1 MSMNAI
7 ATSNDMQPPP
17 VPMFYVVSLNKLVGL
32 MLLTGN
38 LYAFYWFYRNW
49 SAYRQATG
57 ASVIP
62 LLRSIVPV
70 LFVYPLLSRVDRG
83 FRDSGREYNWSP
95 LVLSLG
101 MWLVVVVGGVSCW
114 LAPTPPGLALP
125 SVAFWMQGLLEMVV
139 YIGLIT
145 WLFCLA
151 QRAINVH
158 EGDPKGQAN
167 SQITAANWDWIALG
181 VLLWVFS
188 VAIVAVAIWSSFWW
202 AMM

>member
-7 ATSNDMQPPP
+7 TPSSGIQPPQ
-17 VPMFYVVSLNKLVGL
+17 VPMFYVVSLTKLVGL
-32 MLLTGN
+32 MLLTSN

-49 SAYRQATG
+49 SVYRKATG

-95 LVLSLG
+95 VMLSLG
-101 MWLVVVVGGVSCW
+101 MWLVIVVSGLSGW
-114 LAPTPPGLALP
+114 LAPAGPWPQAL
-125 SVAFWMQGLLEMVV
+125 FRLVV
-139 YIGLIT
+139 YMGAIA
-145 WLFCLA
+145 WLFCLI

-158 EGDPKGQAN
+158 EGDPKGRTNSRFTVAN
-167 SQITAANWDWIALG
+167 LAWIALVWLFPYALMNLFIWVIWG
-181 VLLWVFS
+181 VYLL
-188 VAIVAVAIWSSFWW
+188 A
-202 AMM
+202 

>member
-95 LVLSLG
+95 VMLSLG
-101 MWLVVVVGGVSCW
+101 MWLVIVVSGLSGW
-114 LAPTPPGLALP
+114 LAPAGPWPQAL
-125 SVAFWMQGLLEMVV
+125 LRLVV
-139 YIGLIT
+139 YMGAIA
-145 WLFCLA
+145 WLFCLI

-158 EGDPKGQAN
+158 EGDPKGRTNSRFTVAN
-167 SQITAANWDWIALG
+167 LAWIALVWLFPYALMNLFIWVIWG
-181 VLLWVFS
+181 VYLL
-188 VAIVAVAIWSSFWW
+188 A
-202 AMM
+202 